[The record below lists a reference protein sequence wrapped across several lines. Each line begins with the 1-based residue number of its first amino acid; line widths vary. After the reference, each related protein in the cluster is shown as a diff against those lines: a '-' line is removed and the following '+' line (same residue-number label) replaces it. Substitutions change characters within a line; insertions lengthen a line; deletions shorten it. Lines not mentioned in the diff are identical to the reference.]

1 MSLKTWIA
9 KKWANYRYHQIQK
22 IVNNPIENQKKLL
35 FHLLKQ
41 AENTDFAQKY
51 HFSKIKTIKDFQ
63 DFVPITDYESLKP
76 FIEKVYIEGKKNV
89 LWKGL
94 PAYFAKTSGTTSGT
108 KFIPL
113 SHEMMRCQ
121 VKGARD
127 ALLCY
132 IYHSQ
137 KPNFLDGKMMFL
149 SGSPILEKSPSG
161 ILTGR
166 LSGISN
172 HYVPSYLRTNQVPS
186 YSTNC
191 IEDWELKIQKIFE
204 EVQNQDLRLISGI
217 PPWVQ
222 MFFEY
227 AEKKTGKK
235 PIEIWKNLQIFVQGG
250 VDFSPYRP
258 IFEKSIGKSVDIVE
272 VFPASEGFIA
282 IQDDYKKNDL
292 LLMLD
297 YGIFYEFVPL
307 EEYGKPNAQRLTL
320 SDVELGVNYALILT
334 TNAGLWAYD
343 IGDTIQFSSLKP
355 FRLRVTGR
363 VKHFLSTFGEHIIQ
377 TEVNQAIQYACE
389 KTGAMVHEFT
399 VAPFVS
405 SESSCHEWFIELE
418 KNPDDYQ
425 KFQNFI
431 DEKLQSLNIY
441 YKDLRTGNI
450 LNKPKIHIVQL
461 STSREYMKSI
471 GKLGGQ
477 NKFPRLMNNRKI
489 ADFMLNYVINSIQ

>member
-9 KKWANYRYHQIQK
+9 TKWAKYRYHQIQK
-22 IVNNPIENQKKLL
+22 IVNNPIENQNKLFFKL
-35 FHLLKQ
+35 IK
-41 AENTDFAQKY
+41 AAQKTEFGKL
-51 HFSKIKTIKDFQ
+51 HTFHKIRTIQDFQ
-63 DFVPITDYESLKP
+63 RLVPVTDYEGLKN
-76 FIEKVYIEGKKNV
+76 YIDLIYKEGKSNV
-89 LWKGL
+89 LWRGL

-108 KFIPL
+108 KYIPL
-113 SHEMMRCQ
+113 THEMMRCQ

-149 SGSPILEKSPSG
+149 SGSPVLEKSPSG

-172 HYVPSYLRTNQVPS
+172 HYVPSYLRTNQVPT
-186 YSTNC
+186 YATNC
-191 IEDWELKIQKIFE
+191 IEDWETKIQKIFE
-204 EVQNQDLRLISGI
+204 EVKNQDLRLISGI

-227 AEKKTGKK
+227 AEKQTGKK
-235 PIEIWKNLQIFVQGG
+235 PIELWKNLQVFVQGG
-250 VDFSPYRP
+250 VDFSPYQP
-258 IFEKSIGKSVDIVE
+258 IFEKTLGKQVDIVE

-282 IQDDYKKNDL
+282 IQENYQRKDL

-297 YGIFYEFVPL
+297 YGIFFEFIPL
-307 EEYGKPNAQRLTL
+307 EEYGKPDAPRLTL
-320 SDVELGVNYALILT
+320 SEVETGVHYALILT

-343 IGDTIQFSSLKP
+343 IGDTIQFTTLKP
-355 FRLRVTGR
+355 YRLQVTGR
-363 VKHFLSTFGEHIIQ
+363 VKHFLSAFGEHVIQ
-377 TEVNQAIQYACE
+377 SEVNKAMQYACE
-389 KTGAMVHEFT
+389 KTNALVNEFT

-405 SESSCHEWFIELE
+405 TDFSFHEWFVEFQ
-418 KNPDDYQ
+418 KKPDNMNT
-425 KFQNFI
+425 FQDLI
-431 DEKLQSLNIY
+431 DEQLQSLNIY

-450 LNKPKIHIVQL
+450 LQKPKIYSIKENA
-461 STSREYMKSI
+461 SREYMKSI

-477 NKFPRLMNNRKI
+477 NKFPRLMNHRKVVN
-489 ADFMLNYVINSIQ
+489 FLLNYLENEAN

>member
-9 KKWANYRYHQIQK
+9 QKWAKFRYHQIQK
-22 IVNNPIENQKKLL
+22 IVHNPIENQKKLL
-35 FHLLKQ
+35 FQLLKI
-41 AENTDFAQKY
+41 AQHTEFGQKH
-51 HFSKIKTIKDFQ
+51 HFSNIKTIQEFQ
-63 DFVPITDYESLKP
+63 NQVPVSDYEVIKPEILKI
-76 FIEKVYIEGKKNV
+76 FEQGKKEV

-108 KFIPL
+108 KYIPL

-132 IYHSQ
+132 IFHSQ
-137 KPNFLDGKMMFL
+137 KPQFLEGKMMFL

-172 HYVPSYLRTNQVPS
+172 HYVPSYLRTNQVPTFQ
-186 YSTNC
+186 TNC

-204 EVQNQDLRLISGI
+204 EVQHQDLRLISGI

-227 AEKKTGKK
+227 AEKQFGKK
-235 PIEIWKNLQIFVQGG
+235 PIEIWQNLQIFVQGG
-250 VDFSPYRP
+250 VDFTPYEP
-258 IFEKSIGKSVDIVE
+258 IFAQTLGKQVDIVE

-282 IQDDYKKNDL
+282 IQDDYRKNDL

-297 YGIFYEFVPL
+297 YGIFYEFIPL
-307 EEYGKPNAQRLTL
+307 EEYGKPNMQRLTL
-320 SDVELGVNYALILT
+320 EEVELGVHYALILT

-343 IGDTIQFSSLKP
+343 IGDTIQFTSLKP
-355 FRLRVTGR
+355 YRIKVTGR
-363 VKHFLSTFGEHIIQ
+363 VKHFLSAFGEHVIQ
-377 TEVNQAIQYACE
+377 SEVNQAMQYACE
-389 KTGAMVHEFT
+389 KTQAMVQEFT

-405 SESSCHEWFIELE
+405 EKISYHEWFIEFEKKPENLE
-418 KNPDDYQ
+418 IFSQ
-425 KFQNFI
+425 LI
-431 DEKLQSLNIY
+431 DQKLQSLNIY
-441 YKDLRTGNI
+441 YRDLRKGNI
-450 LNKPKIHIVQL
+450 LQSPMIQPVNL
-461 STSREYMKSI
+461 YASREYMKSI

-477 NKFPRLMNNRKI
+477 NKFPRLMNHRKI
-489 ADFMLNYVINSIQ
+489 ADFLQNFIIKN

>member
-9 KKWANYRYHQIQK
+9 KKWAKFRYHQIQK
-22 IVNNPIENQKKLL
+22 IVSNPIENQQKLL
-35 FHLLKQ
+35 FQLLNSAQ
-41 AENTDFAQKY
+41 NTQFGKKY
-51 HFSKIKTIKDFQ
+51 QFSKIKTLQ
-63 DFVPITDYESLKP
+63 DYQKQVPISDYETLKP
-76 FIEKVYIEGKKNV
+76 YILKIYEEGEKNV

-94 PAYFAKTSGTTSGT
+94 PAYFAKTSGTTSGS
-108 KFIPL
+108 KYIPL

-137 KPNFLDGKMMFL
+137 KPDFLNGKMIFL
-149 SGSPILEKSPSG
+149 SGSPVLEKSPSG

-172 HYVPSYLRTNQVPS
+172 HYVPAYLRTHQVPS
-186 YSTNC
+186 YQTNC

-204 EVQNQDLRLISGI
+204 EVHHQDLRLISGI

-227 AEKKTGKK
+227 AENQTGKK

-250 VDFSPYRP
+250 VDFSPYQP
-258 IFEKSIGKSVDIVE
+258 IFEKTLGKQVDIVE

-282 IQDDYKKNDL
+282 IQDDYRKNDL

-297 YGIFYEFVPL
+297 YGIFFEFIPL
-307 EEYGKPNAQRLTL
+307 EEYGKPDAPRLTL
-320 SDVELGVNYALILT
+320 SQVELGVNYALILT
-334 TNAGLWAYD
+334 TNAGLWSYD
-343 IGDTIQFSSLKP
+343 IGDTIQFTSLKP
-355 FRLRVTGR
+355 FRIKVTGR
-363 VKHFLSTFGEHIIQ
+363 VKHFLSAFGEHVIQ
-377 TEVNQAIQYACE
+377 SEVNQAIQHACE
-389 KTGAMVHEFT
+389 KTGAIVHEFT

-405 SESSCHEWFIELE
+405 ESVSYHEWFIEFE
-418 KNPDDYQ
+418 KKPENLAIFT
-425 KFQNFI
+425 KI
-431 DEKLQSLNIY
+431 LDEKLQSLNIY
-441 YKDLRTGNI
+441 FKDLRVGNI
-450 LNKPKIHIVQL
+450 LQTPKIQILQPYA
-461 STSREYMKSI
+461 SREYMKSI

-477 NKFPRLMNNRKI
+477 NKFPRLTNNRKI
-489 ADFMLNYVINSIQ
+489 ADFLKNYILKD

>member
-9 KKWANYRYHQIQK
+9 KKWAKYRYHQIQK
-22 IVNNPIENQKKLL
+22 IVADPIENQKKLL
-35 FHLLKQ
+35 FQLLKTAQ
-41 AENTDFAQKY
+41 NTDFGKKH
-51 HFSKIKTIKDFQ
+51 HFSQIQSIQDFQ
-63 DFVPITDYESLKP
+63 NQVPIFDYETLKP
-76 FIEKVYIEGKKNV
+76 EILKIYEQGKKDV

-108 KFIPL
+108 KYIPL

-137 KPNFLDGKMMFL
+137 KPDFLNGKMMFL

-172 HYVPSYLRTNQVPS
+172 HYVPAYLRTNQVPTFQ
-186 YSTNC
+186 TNC
-191 IEDWELKIQKIFE
+191 IEDWELKIQKIFD
-204 EVQNQDLRLISGI
+204 EVKNQDLRLISGI

-227 AEKKTGKK
+227 AENQTNKK

-250 VDFSPYRP
+250 VDFSPYQP
-258 IFEKSIGKSVDIVE
+258 IFEKTLGKQVDIVE

-282 IQDDYKKNDL
+282 IQDDYRRNDL

-297 YGIFYEFVPL
+297 YGIFFEFIPL
-307 EEYGKPNAQRLTL
+307 EDYGKFNPKRLTL
-320 SDVELGVNYALILT
+320 EQVEKGIHYALILT

-343 IGDTIQFSSLKP
+343 IGDTIEFTSLNP
-355 FRLRVTGR
+355 FRIRVTGR
-363 VKHFLSTFGEHIIQ
+363 VKHFLSAFGEHVIQ

-405 SESSCHEWFIELE
+405 ENFSYHEWFIEFE
-418 KNPDDYQ
+418 KKP
-425 KFQNFI
+425 QNLLNFTQFI
-431 DEKLQSLNIY
+431 DEKLQTLNIY
-441 YKDLRTGNI
+441 YHDLRKGNI
-450 LNKPKIHIVQL
+450 LQPPKIQTLQL
-461 STSREYMKSI
+461 HASREYMKSI

-477 NKFPRLMNNRKI
+477 NKFPRLTNNRQI
-489 ADFMLNYVINSIQ
+489 AEFLKNYIVNP

>member
-9 KKWANYRYHQIQK
+9 KKWAKLRYYQIQK
-22 IVNNPIENQKKLL
+22 IVKNPIQYQNNFLL
-35 FHLLKQ
+35 QLVRIAQ
-41 AENTDFAQKY
+41 NTSFG
-51 HFSKIKTIKDFQ
+51 IKHQFKNIKSVNDFQ
-63 DFVPITDYESLKP
+63 NLVPISDYEGLRT
-76 FIEKVYIEGKKNV
+76 YIEQVYQLGKPDI

-94 PAYFAKTSGTTSGT
+94 PIYFAKTSGTTSGT
-108 KFIPL
+108 KYIPL
-113 SHEMMRCQ
+113 SHEMMKCQ

-137 KPNFLDGKMMFL
+137 KPDFLDGKMMFL

-172 HYVPSYLRTNQVPS
+172 HYVPAYLRANQVPS

-191 IEDWELKIQKIFE
+191 IEDWEHKIQKIFE
-204 EVQNQDLRLISGI
+204 EVHYQDLRLVSGI

-227 AEKKTGKK
+227 AEKQTGKK
-235 PIEIWKNLQIFVQGG
+235 PIEIWKNLQVFVHGG

-258 IFEKSIGKSVDIVE
+258 IFEKTLGKKVDIVE

-282 IQDDYKKNDL
+282 IQDNYKRNDL

-297 YGIFYEFVPL
+297 YGIFFEFIPL
-307 EEYGKPNAQRLTL
+307 EDYGKPNAKRLTL
-320 SDVELGVNYALILT
+320 SDVKLGVNYAVILT

-343 IGDTIQFSSLKP
+343 IGDTIQFTSLNP
-355 FRLRVTGR
+355 FRIQVTGR
-363 VKHFLSTFGEHIIQ
+363 VKQFLSAFGEHVIQ
-377 TEVNQAIQYACE
+377 NEVNQAIQYACE
-389 KTGAMVHEFT
+389 KLNAIVNEFT
-399 VAPFVS
+399 VAPFVNNRIS
-405 SESSCHEWFIELE
+405 YHDWFIEFE
-418 KNPDDYQ
+418 KKPEDMP
-425 KFQNFI
+425 KFQEFI
-431 DEKLQSLNIY
+431 DKKLQDLNIY
-441 YKDLRTGNI
+441 YRDLRVGNI
-450 LNKPKIHIVQL
+450 LAKPKINVIKIY
-461 STSREYMKSI
+461 SSREYMKHI

-477 NKFPRLMNNRKI
+477 NKFPKLANNRKI
-489 ADFMLNYVINSIQ
+489 ADFLINYVEECYH